1 MLPSEDMV
9 GVPLNLNPNPFPR
22 QFSFIM
28 PVGQEAKEG
37 VTMLASVID
46 RGSHEET
53 RIAAT

>member
-1 MLPSEDMV
+1 MLPSEGMV